1 MSNGWYSAIVKKT
14 SEKFHIRKNTCIIC
28 LKPNKLTS
36 TENDREAIIAAAAVR
51 KQVIFLK
58 TNLVS
63 PITVK
68 WMLQNIHHEE
78 DIRPN

>member
-1 MSNGWYSAIVKKT
+1 MSNGWYSTNVKKT
-14 SEKFHIRKNTCIIC
+14 SEKFHVRKNTCVVC

-36 TENDREAIIAAAAVR
+36 TENGREAIIAAAAVR
-51 KQVIFLK
+51 NQVIFLK

-68 WMLQNIHHEE
+68 
-78 DIRPN
+78 

>member
-1 MSNGWYSAIVKKT
+1 MAGIVPLSKKHQRNST
-14 SEKFHIRKNTCIIC
+14 YKKNACVIRFIR
-28 LKPNKLTS
+28 NKLTS

-68 WMLQNIHHEE
+68 
-78 DIRPN
+78 

>member
-1 MSNGWYSAIVKKT
+1 MSNGWYSTIAKKT
-14 SEKFHIRKNTCIIC
+14 SEKSDVQKNTCVTC
-28 LKPNKLTS
+28 FKPNKLTS
-36 TENDREAIIAAAAVR
+36 TEEDKEAIIAAAAVR

-68 WMLQNIHHEE
+68 
-78 DIRPN
+78 

>member
-1 MSNGWYSAIVKKT
+1 MSNGWYSTIVKKT
-14 SEKFHIRKNTCIIC
+14 SEKFQVRKNTCVVC

-36 TENDREAIIAAAAVR
+36 TENGREAIIAAAAVR

-68 WMLQNIHHEE
+68 
-78 DIRPN
+78 

>member
-1 MSNGWYSAIVKKT
+1 MPNGWYSTIVKKHQRSST
-14 SEKFHIRKNTCIIC
+14 YEKNTCVIC

-36 TENDREAIIAAAAVR
+36 TENGREAIIAAAAVR
-51 KQVIFLK
+51 NQVIFLK

-68 WMLQNIHHEE
+68 
-78 DIRPN
+78 

>member
-1 MSNGWYSAIVKKT
+1 MAGIVQLSKKHQRSST
-14 SEKFHIRKNTCIIC
+14 YEKNTCVIC

-36 TENDREAIIAAAAVR
+36 TENGREAIIAAAAVR

-58 TNLVS
+58 TNPVS